1 MKLFSLS
8 VPALILRFYLLMGI
22 VIGAFFAGYPWLAIL
37 SLPVFL
43 SAMMGMQIR
52 IPNLHVNKRTR
63 QHRQVSKIQQQTA
76 H

>member
-22 VIGAFFAGYPWLAIL
+22 VIGAFFAGFPWVAIL
-37 SLPVFL
+37 ALPVFL
-43 SAMMGMQIR
+43 SAMMGLQIH
-52 IPNLHVNKRTR
+52 IPNLHVKRRTS
-63 QHRQVSKIQQQTA
+63 QQRQVSKVHQQTA